1 MIRSSTLLP
10 AFVLLFG
17 LAGASLAMADNA
29 STDKP
34 TASQTADK
42 ATTPEAKSTTKA
54 ATSEANSWSNSCNDA
69 PMYERPD
76 YCHPRGG

>member
-10 AFVLLFG
+10 ALVLLFG
-17 LAGASLAMADNA
+17 LAGTSLVLADDTSANK
-29 STDKP
+29 T
-34 TASQTADK
+34 TVSQSVNKTADK
-42 ATTPEAKSTTKA
+42 ST
-54 ATSEANSWSNSCNDA
+54 SQSNACDTA